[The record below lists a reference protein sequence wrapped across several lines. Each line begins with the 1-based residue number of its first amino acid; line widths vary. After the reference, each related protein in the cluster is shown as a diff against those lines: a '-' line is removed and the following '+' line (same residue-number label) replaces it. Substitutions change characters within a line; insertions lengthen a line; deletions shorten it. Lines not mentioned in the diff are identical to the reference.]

1 MESNF
6 NTLKT
11 DAFFPLVLLDFTI
24 VLNLKEFQVHSVFF
38 LLVLI
43 KALKREEKK
52 RTVCYQHGEMSYL
65 LQLT

>member
-24 VLNLKEFQVHSVFF
+24 VLNLKEFQVYSVFF

-43 KALKREEKK
+43 KALKREEKNT
-52 RTVCYQHGEMSYL
+52 RCYQHREMSYL
-65 LQLT
+65 FQLT